1 VVSSHLLTEC
11 SSHTRVHACGC
22 RQSDGSAAALL
33 SAPIMRLEHPT
44 TIWSNLPI
52 TVHRRKGLRTGA
64 ELADNFTAE
73 VQQARTQGQV
83 FHELRQLRDRF
94 MSTGVYRDVQF
105 AEEPAADG
113 SGGRDLVVELDERAY
128 SLSQGA
134 TVGVSGNIVSV
145 CSSACGAGGDWLT
158 DGSLRVGRAREMLAT
173 EGSRPCVRRR
183 CPHRWLL
190 DDGARS
196 SGSSGDEGGGL
207 AQNSAARAFVPPL
220 RRRLTPAC

>member
-1 VVSSHLLTEC
+1 MVSSRLLTSC
-11 SSHTRVHACGC
+11 PSHARAHAYGC
-22 RQSDGSAAALL
+22 RQCDGSAAALL
-33 SAPIMRLEHPT
+33 SAPKARLGHLT
-44 TIWSNLPI
+44 TIWGAFQLA
-52 TVHRRKGLRTGA
+52 VVRRRKGLRTGA

-145 CSSACGAGGDWLT
+145 CFISLWL
-158 DGSLRVGRAREMLAT
+158 RMR
-173 EGSRPCVRRR
+173 
-183 CPHRWLL
+183 
-190 DDGARS
+190 
-196 SGSSGDEGGGL
+196 
-207 AQNSAARAFVPPL
+207 
-220 RRRLTPAC
+220 PACWRLPE